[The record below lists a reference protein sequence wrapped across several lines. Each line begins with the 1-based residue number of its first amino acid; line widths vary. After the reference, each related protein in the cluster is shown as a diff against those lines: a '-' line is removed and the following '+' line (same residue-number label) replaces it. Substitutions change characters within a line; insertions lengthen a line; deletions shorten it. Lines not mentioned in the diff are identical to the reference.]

1 MPPAGGCCASA
12 ELIPFAATLAAL
24 APVFLLILFG
34 HLMKRGGFPGDGFWE
49 PAERLTYYVLFPAL
63 LVGNLARAPL
73 ADVSLGPFALALVV
87 SWSAVALALL
97 LLGRW
102 LTMDGPGF
110 TSVVQGGIRFNTYV
124 GLAAAEALFG
134 TAGLT
139 LAAVVIAVLVPL
151 VNVLC
156 VGVLNRHGSAGMP
169 GWGAV
174 LRGLASN
181 PLILA
186 CLLGILLN
194 ASAVGLP
201 WGSGQVL
208 DIVARAALPL
218 GLLAVGAGLNARTIR
233 DRHGAV
239 IAVSAV
245 KLVGLPLVAFAV
257 AWSLGLPPAER
268 TIAVLFAALPTAPSA
283 YILARQMGGDAQL
296 VAGMLT
302 LQTVAAVL
310 TLPLMLAWLA

>member
-1 MPPAGGCCASA
+1 M
-12 ELIPFAATLAAL
+12 IPFAATLAAL

-34 HLMKRGGFPGDGFWE
+34 HLMKRGGFPGDGFWI

-73 ADVSLGPFALALVV
+73 ADVSLGPFALALVA

-97 LLGRW
+97 LLRRW

-134 TAGLT
+134 AAGLT

-156 VGVLNRHGSAGMP
+156 VGVLNRHGRTGVP

-174 LRGLASN
+174 LRGLVRN

-194 ASAVGLP
+194 LGGVGLP
-201 WGSGQVL
+201 WGSGEVL
-208 DIVARAALPL
+208 DIAARAALPL
-218 GLLAVGAGLNARTIR
+218 GLLAVGAGLDPRAVRE
-233 DRHGAV
+233 RHVAIVG
-239 IAVSAV
+239 VSTL
-245 KLVGLPLVAFAV
+245 KLVGLPLAVAGV

-268 TIAVLFAALPTAPSA
+268 AIAVLFAALPTAPSA

-302 LQTVAAVL
+302 LQTIAAVL

>member
-1 MPPAGGCCASA
+1 MPRAGGCCAPA
-12 ELIPFAATLAAL
+12 DLIPFDATLAAL
-24 APVFLLILFG
+24 VPVFVLILLG

-73 ADVSLGPFALALVV
+73 AEVPLGQFTLVLVV
-87 SWSAVALALL
+87 TWSVAALALL
-97 LLGRW
+97 LLQRW
-102 LTMDGPGF
+102 LATDGPAF

-134 TAGLT
+134 VAGLT

-156 VGVLNRHGSAGMP
+156 VGVLNRHGRAGPP

-174 LRGLASN
+174 LRGLVRN

-186 CLLGILLN
+186 CLLGVLLN
-194 ASAVGLP
+194 LGGVGLP
-201 WGSGQVL
+201 WGSGEVL

-218 GLLAVGAGLNARTIR
+218 GLLAVGAGLDLNAIR
-233 DRHGAV
+233 ERHGTVVAV
-239 IAVSAV
+239 TAF
-245 KLVGLPLVAFAV
+245 KLLGLPLAV
-257 AWSLGLPPAER
+257 AAAAWLLQLPHEETA
-268 TIAVLFAALPTAPSA
+268 IAVLFAALPTAPSA
-283 YILARQMGGDAQL
+283 YILARQLGGDARL

-302 LQTVAAVL
+302 LQTVSAVV
-310 TLPLMLAWLA
+310 TLPLVLALLA